1 MYLLVAI
8 VGSLVVAAIII
19 MIVSKVRTINKSKGR
34 HEPLP
39 SAPKGGGGKAKGMSY
54 STSIVSGIDG
64 ADADCPP
71 GAFPMLDLATT
82 SASMPGPSGLGG
94 GCGTANMT
102 NMDLEILTNSSSLYD
117 DSTNL
122 SGNLLD
128 DLFLFYGNL

>member
-34 HEPLP
+34 HQPLP
-39 SAPKGGGGKAKGMSY
+39 SVPKSGKGKGGVSY

-64 ADADCPP
+64 GDVDCSP

-82 SASMPGPSGLGG
+82 ASMPGPSGIN
-94 GCGTANMT
+94 TPNAPTMT

-117 DSTNL
+117 DSTNI
-122 SGNLLD
+122 SCNFC
-128 DLFLFYGNL
+128 LFLFLSF